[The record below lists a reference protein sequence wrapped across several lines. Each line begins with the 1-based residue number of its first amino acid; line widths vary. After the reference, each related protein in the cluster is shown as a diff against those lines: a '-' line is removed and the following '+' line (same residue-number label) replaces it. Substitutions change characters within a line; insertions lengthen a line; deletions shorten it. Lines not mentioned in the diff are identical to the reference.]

1 MDQSDQTLDISEQS
15 TGRSVGLSIT
25 LYEVK
30 GGNFATS
37 NEIVQYFKTRF
48 IGLKLL
54 HQPILATKGAFDMKN
69 KKRLLGSVMAGAFIL
84 SMGLFGTVYAK
95 HGGDSSMDMH
105 HLHVLMNHGLEM
117 VVEGSNMVMLADMK
131 MTPEV
136 DPMTAEHGRK
146 MIKSGREVVDRA
158 LKGPEM
164 QGLHKAGHG
173 DDPLM
178 KYTHDLGNAMTTVAD
193 MLEKMS
199 TEGPMTGDMMAMHH
213 MHVMINHALEM
224 AAQGSNMVMLG
235 QMGMSKDIDK
245 YSIEH
250 GKMMLAD
257 ARAMIKEVMEGKA
270 MTGMHEK
277 GVTGTNAMM
286 ADTHKI
292 GDAAKKVLDLL
303 DKMASAEPM
312 KMK

>member
-1 MDQSDQTLDISEQS
+1 MRNI
-15 TGRSVGLSIT
+15 
-25 LYEVK
+25 K
-30 GGNFATS
+30 
-37 NEIVQYFKTRF
+37 RF
-48 IGLKLL
+48 IGSLTAVAL
-54 HQPILATKGAFDMKN
+54 
-69 KKRLLGSVMAGAFIL
+69 VL
-84 SMGLFGTVYAK
+84 SIGVFGTAYAK
-95 HGGDSSMDMH
+95 HGNDASMDMH
-105 HLHVLMNHGLEM
+105 HLHILLNHGLKM
-117 VVEGSNMVMLADMK
+117 VAEGSNLVMLADMK

-146 MIKSGREVVDRA
+146 MIKSGREVIERA

-173 DDPLM
+173 DDALM
-178 KYTHDLGNAMTTVAD
+178 KYTHELGNAITTVAD
-193 MLEKMS
+193 LLEKMS
-199 TEGPMTGDMMAMHH
+199 TEGPMTPDMMAMHH
-213 MHVMINHALEM
+213 MHVMINHALVM
-224 AAQGSNMVMLG
+224 AAQGSNMIMLG

-257 ARAMIKEVMEGKA
+257 ANATIKEVMEGKA

-277 GVTGTNAMM
+277 GVTAGNAMM

-292 GDAAKKVLDLL
+292 GDAAKKSVDLL